1 MSFFAQ
7 SLSLGT
13 CALLGVLAAIGLT
26 ALASPTYFS
35 RIARRGGEW
44 IDTQKVVEV
53 LDKRIDIDETVLPYS
68 RVLGFAVLASVILIA
83 SLLLRA

>member
-7 SLSLGT
+7 TLSLGT
-13 CALLGVLAAIGLT
+13 CALLGVLAAVGLV
-26 ALASPTYFS
+26 ALASPTCFS

-44 IDTQKVVEV
+44 IDTQKVVDV

-83 SLLLRA
+83 SLLLRL